1 MISLQRYRALLGEPQ
16 LAGAFGASMAG
27 RLPIGM
33 AVLAILL
40 FIQHTEQSFSSAG
53 IAAAL
58 YVTGIGVVAPLIG
71 RLIDRFGPRP
81 LLLAGACTYPVA
93 LAGLMAAVK
102 WDAGTAWIAGCALLA
117 GIALPPIPTCM
128 RTLLRRHLHEPT
140 QIQAAYSLDSVL
152 MESVF
157 IVGPGIVS
165 LFVAADWPG
174 GAVACTAVCGGIGTV
189 VFARTRAVRSWRA
202 EGAAEAARPRL
213 LAAGGLAAI
222 VAVTFLFSTGFGL
235 FEVAVTAV
243 AARAHA
249 PAAAGLIL
257 ALASVGSALGAL
269 VYGSRSWPLAPTGQ
283 YKAAL
288 LAMSLGLALLAPVE
302 DLVLFAPIAVVA
314 GIPMATVLA
323 AQAVLI
329 AGIAPR
335 AALAEAFTWASTSL
349 LTGVSVGIALGGL
362 LLEVAPPMLTL
373 FGAAGAAALALATA
387 CVSVKPARPDAGNA
401 CERQR
406 P

>member
-1 MISLQRYRALLGEPQ
+1 MISLTRYRLLLGDPQ

-40 FIQHTEQSFSSAG
+40 FIQHTQQSFSAAG

-58 YVTGIGVVAPLIG
+58 YVTGIGLVAPLIG

-81 LLLAGACTYPVA
+81 VLLAGACTYPVA

-102 WDAGTAWIAGCALLA
+102 WEAGTAWIAVAALVA

-128 RTLLRRHLHEPT
+128 RTLLRRLLHEPT
-140 QIQAAYSLDSVL
+140 QVQAAYSLDSVL
-152 MESVF
+152 METVF

-165 LFVAADWPG
+165 LFVAVGWPG
-174 GAVACTAVCGGIGTV
+174 GAVVCTAVCGGIGAV
-189 VFARTRAVRSWRA
+189 VFARTRAVRNWHA
-202 EGAAEAARPRL
+202 ERPIDGPRPRL
-213 LAAGGLAAI
+213 LAAKGLASI
-222 VAVTFLFSTGFGL
+222 VAVTFLFSAGFGL
-235 FEVAVTAV
+235 FEVAVVAV
-243 AARAHA
+243 ATRAHV

-257 ALASVGSALGAL
+257 ALASVGSAAGAL
-269 VYGSRSWPLAPTGQ
+269 VYGSRSWSLAPTGQ

-288 LAMSLGLALLAPVE
+288 LAMCLGLALLAPVR
-302 DLVLFAPIAVVA
+302 DLVLFGAIAIVA
-314 GIPMATVLA
+314 GVPMATVLA
-323 AQAVLI
+323 AQSVLI

-349 LTGVSVGIALGGL
+349 LAGVSVGIGLGGL
-362 LLEVAPPMLTL
+362 LLEVATPMLTL
-373 FGAAGAAALALATA
+373 FGASLTTAAALATA
-387 CVSVKPARPDAGNA
+387 CLSVHSGRPGDGSTP
-401 CERQR
+401 ERLR
-406 P
+406 S

>member
-1 MISLQRYRALLGEPQ
+1 MISLQRYRTVLSEPQ
-16 LAGAFGASMAG
+16 LAGAFGASMAA

-93 LAGLMAAVK
+93 LAGLMAAVT
-102 WDAGTAWIAGCALLA
+102 WEAGTAWIAGCALLA

-128 RTLLRRHLHEPT
+128 RTLLRRRLNEPT

-152 MESVF
+152 METVF

-165 LFVAADWPG
+165 LFVAAGWPG
-174 GAVACTAVCGGIGTV
+174 GAVACTAVCGGIGAV
-189 VFARTRAVRSWRA
+189 VFARTRAVRSWHA
-202 EGAAEAARPRL
+202 EGPADAARPRL
-213 LAAGGLAAI
+213 LVASGLVSI

-243 AARAHA
+243 ATRAQA

-288 LAMSLGLALLAPVE
+288 LAMCLGLALLAPVE
-302 DLVLFAPIAVVA
+302 DLALFAMIAVVA

-349 LTGVSVGIALGGL
+349 LTGVSAGIALGGL
-362 LLEVAPPMLTL
+362 LLEVATPMLTL
-373 FGAAGAAALALATA
+373 FGAAAAAALALAAA
-387 CVSVKPARPDAGNA
+387 CISVKPARREAGDV
-401 CERQR
+401 
-406 P
+406 